1 MKSASLLRQHF
12 IWIGL
17 CIVVVPLLIML
28 YVQYTSL
35 AKLGETLP
43 AARKVSFDQK
53 LKDIAIEIQHHYR
66 ALAEQTLAVPDPVFT
81 TKMLEDWPALDA
93 SVKAH
98 FERQPSED
106 VKAYFVTIASTSG
119 DRRVLSMYNTRSR
132 SMLEGHPSMEGWAAF
147 AASAPWV
154 MLMRKQA
161 DLESYG
167 KADGK
172 DPGQQH
178 ETLFFADNDPENPI
192 ILKPVFDRAG
202 RLIGIA
208 GLVIDNEYFKS
219 TFLPKTLAASS
230 EKLFSDDERK
240 AISLV
245 AYDDSGNLQTA
256 TKAVQGK
263 SIEVKAPLQFVFP
276 RWHLG
281 VQSGVIRLDHLEHQY
296 LVTSLSLSGL
306 MTLIIIGGL
315 VLALRAAMREMRLS
329 QMKTDFVSNVSHEL
343 RTPLSSIRVF
353 GELQRLGRVRD
364 HSKVREYGEF
374 IETESRRLTQLI
386 NNILDFSRI
395 ESGQKT
401 YRFSQADLP
410 EIVEEALKTFEV
422 RLQQDGFDLRVEAP
436 DEDLAPAVVDAEAIS
451 QVIVNLLDNAVKY
464 SGSSREIIIR
474 LGQQQDDYVSVA
486 VTDFGIG
493 IPVEEQEK
501 IFERFH
507 RVSTGLVHDV
517 RGSGLGLSLVKRIV
531 EDHGGRV
538 VVSSEV
544 GRGSTFTVSLPVWE
558 TQTSTAT
565 SREKVVDTALP
576 FHVEVKD

>member
-17 CIVVVPLLIML
+17 CIVVVPLLIIL

-53 LKDIAIEIQHHYR
+53 LKDIAVEIQHHYR
-66 ALAEQTLAVPDPVFT
+66 ALAEQTLGVPEPVFN
-81 TKMLEDWPALDA
+81 TKMLDDWSALDA
-93 SVKAH
+93 AVKAH

-132 SMLEGHPSMEGWAAF
+132 SMLEGHPSSEGWAAF

-161 DLESYG
+161 DLEMYG
-167 KADGK
+167 KGDGK
-172 DPGQQH
+172 DPGQQR
-178 ETLFFADNDPENPI
+178 ETLFFADNDPDNPI

-208 GLVIDNEYFKS
+208 GLVIDSEYFKS
-219 TFLPKTLAASS
+219 TFLPRTLAASS

-245 AYDDSGNLQTA
+245 AYDDSGNLRTA
-256 TKAVQGK
+256 TKEVQGK

-410 EIVEEALKTFEV
+410 EIVDEALKTFEV
-422 RLQQDGFDLRVEAP
+422 RLQQDGFEVKVEAP
-436 DEDLAPAVVDAEAIS
+436 DDDLAPAVVDAEAIS

-474 LGQQQDDYVSVA
+474 LRQQNDYVSVA

-517 RGSGLGLSLVKRIV
+517 RGSGLGLSLVKKIV

-538 VVSSEV
+538 VVSSV
-544 GRGSTFTVSLPVWE
+544 LSRGSTFTVSLPVWE
-558 TQTSTAT
+558 TQTSAAT

-576 FHVEVKD
+576 FHVELKD